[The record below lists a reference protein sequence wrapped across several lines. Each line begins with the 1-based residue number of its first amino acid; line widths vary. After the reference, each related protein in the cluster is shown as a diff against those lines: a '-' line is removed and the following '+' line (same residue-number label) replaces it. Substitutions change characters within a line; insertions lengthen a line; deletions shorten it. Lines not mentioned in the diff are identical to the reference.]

1 MLAMRR
7 ASWES
12 NAKARADP
20 FGGSGDIGEPPS
32 SLSPQTLGY
41 ARRLREEPNSWYDG
55 DGKDLPY
62 PLVAQEFVTDADLF
76 KWWGPN
82 TKRTMTRRRANNNL
96 YKRRIFEDEVQKCD
110 VEWHLPQ
117 EIRGYEDNSNP
128 HIAWVSRE
136 VRAAGLTEA
145 LVARRAERRRS
156 Q

>member
-1 MLAMRR
+1 MHQGPRFSFCVQMSSSVCVCMLAMRR

-62 PLVAQEFVTDADLF
+62 PLVAQESYSACVIPRD
-76 KWWGPN
+76 
-82 TKRTMTRRRANNNL
+82 RA
-96 YKRRIFEDEVQKCD
+96 R
-110 VEWHLPQ
+110 VECLMH
-117 EIRGYEDNSNP
+117 RCTAMST
-128 HIAWVSRE
+128 S
-136 VRAAGLTEA
+136 
-145 LVARRAERRRS
+145 
-156 Q
+156 